1 MSEQYELTILMPC
14 LNEAETLAICI
25 RKAKKFLAESGVNG
39 EIVVADNG
47 STDGS
52 QQIAEQ
58 EGARVVHVPEKGYGA
73 ALIGGCNG
81 ALGKYIIM
89 GDADDSYDFLHLSPF
104 VEKLREGIW
113 VAIKLGGPTLVLS
126 MLVGVLIA
134 IFQAVTQIHEQT
146 ISFILKLT
154 VVILVLLVGGGWMM
168 ENLLDYSRRLFELI
182 AMQ

>member
-1 MSEQYELTILMPC
+1 MDSSVVSDIL
-14 LNEAETLAICI
+14 
-25 RKAKKFLAESGVNG
+25 R
-39 EIVVADNG
+39 
-47 STDGS
+47 
-52 QQIAEQ
+52 
-58 EGARVVHVPEKGYGA
+58 
-73 ALIGGCNG
+73 
-81 ALGKYIIM
+81 
-89 GDADDSYDFLHLSPF
+89 DA
-104 VEKLREGIW
+104 VG
-113 VAIKLGGPTLVLS
+113 VAIKLGGPMLVLS